1 MICEI
6 EISFL
11 NNWAIAKT
19 HTIGLDRRRVTICA
33 IWPVTFTSDPVWMSW
48 MGLNVFWETRLGHV
62 GGGRCWHCSSCQ
74 TFPHKPYQRGP
85 FLSDLGTSIS
95 GEMKKEDYLWWAR
108 QMFWYSY
115 FRDVSAFYLSTNSAP
130 QPPFSHG
137 IYFTVARLS
146 HAEMSM
152 G

>member
-1 MICEI
+1 MNCEI

-11 NNWAIAKT
+11 NNQAIAKLY
-19 HTIGLDRRRVTICA
+19 TIGLDRRWVTVCSV
-33 IWPVTFTSDPVWMSW
+33 WPVTFTYDRVWMLW
-48 MGLNVFWETRLGHV
+48 MGLNIFWETRLGRV
-62 GGGRCWHCSSCQ
+62 GWGRCWHCSSCQ

-115 FRDVSAFYLSTNSAP
+115 FSDVSAFYLSTNSAP
-130 QPPFSHG
+130 PPFFSHG
-137 IYFTVARLS
+137 IYFTVVRLS
-146 HAEMSM
+146 RAEMSM